1 MIAMSNNKQIQADFC
16 IEIDFTK
23 DSENPAR
30 IFQTMTDL
38 ITSFQDFDSN
48 IIKGIDAKLDP
59 VILLEDIE
67 KGSLRT
73 WLSNKLKGI
82 PDEAVKSGDWKQLI
96 GHYLIKA
103 KYIVVNKLDGVTH
116 LTDGKLI
123 EDIQYELVEEAKK
136 TDIKLFPHYQPM
148 SLPKLVSSIEKIN
161 KSLKHLDKKDSVV
174 IKSDFGDA
182 KFNLDL
188 DFSAEDIEEFLTKE
202 KIENK
207 SIMILKV
214 KKPDYLGS
222 SMWEF
227 RFNGKIVPAKII
239 DESWLIKFQQRKVD
253 IRPGDSIKANV
264 NTIVKY
270 GHDNNV
276 ISHNY
281 EIIEVLDV
289 LPLTDLTQFELDV

>member
-48 IIKGIDAKLDP
+48 IIKGIDAKLEP

-73 WLSNKLKGI
+73 WLSSKLKGV
-82 PDEAVKSGDWKQLI
+82 PDEAIKSGDWKQLV
-96 GHYLIKA
+96 GNYLVKA
-103 KYIVVNKLDGVTH
+103 KYIIINKLDGVTQI
-116 LTDGKLI
+116 TDGDLI

-148 SLPKLVSSIEKIN
+148 PLPKLVSSIDKIN
-161 KSLKHLDKKDSVV
+161 KALKHLDKKDTAI
-174 IKSDFGDA
+174 IKSDFGNA
-182 KFNLDL
+182 SFNLEL
-188 DFSAEDIEEFLTKE
+188 EFSAEDIEDFLTKE

-227 RFNGKIVPAKII
+227 RFSGKIVPAKITH
-239 DESWLIKFQQRKVD
+239 ESWLIKFQQRKVD
-253 IRPGDSIKANV
+253 IRPGDSIKAKV

-276 ISHNY
+276 INQTY
-281 EIIEVLDV
+281 EITEVLDV

>member
-1 MIAMSNNKQIQADFC
+1 MPYKNEFKADFC

-23 DSENPAR
+23 DSENPVR
-30 IFQTMTDL
+30 IFQAMTDL

-48 IIKGIDAKLDP
+48 ILKGIDSKLEP

-73 WLSNKLKGI
+73 WLSSKIKGV
-82 PDEAVKSGDWKQLI
+82 PDEAIKSGDWKKII
-96 GHYLIKA
+96 GNYLVKA
-103 KYIVVNKLDGVTH
+103 KYIVINRLDGTTH
-116 LTDGKLI
+116 LTDGKII

-148 SLPKLVSSIEKIN
+148 PLVKLVSSIEKIN
-161 KSLKHLDKKDSVV
+161 KSLKHLDKRDKAMV
-174 IKSDFGDA
+174 KSQYGDTS
-182 KFNLDL
+182 FNLDL
-188 DFSAEDIEEFLTKE
+188 DFTAEDIEEFLTKE
-202 KIENK
+202 KIENE

-214 KKPDYLGS
+214 KKPDYLGN
-222 SMWEF
+222 SMWDF
-227 RFNGKIVPAKII
+227 RFNGKNISAKIE
-239 DESWLIKFQQRKVD
+239 DDSWLIKFQQRKID
-253 IRPGDSIKANV
+253 IRPGDSLKANV

-281 EIIEVLDV
+281 EVIKVIDILPQTDNSQFILDV
-289 LPLTDLTQFELDV
+289 

>member
-1 MIAMSNNKQIQADFC
+1 MSNNKQIQADFC

-48 IIKGIDAKLDP
+48 IIKGIDAKLEP

-73 WLSNKLKGI
+73 WLSSKLKGV
-82 PDEAVKSGDWKQLI
+82 PDEAIKSGDWKQLV
-96 GHYLIKA
+96 GNYLVKA
-103 KYIVVNKLDGVTH
+103 KYIIINKLDGVTQI
-116 LTDGKLI
+116 TDGDLI

-148 SLPKLVSSIEKIN
+148 PLPKLVSSIDKIN
-161 KSLKHLDKKDSVV
+161 KALKHLDKKDTAI
-174 IKSDFGDA
+174 IKSDFGNA
-182 KFNLDL
+182 SFNLEL
-188 DFSAEDIEEFLTKE
+188 EFSAEDIEDFLTKE

-227 RFNGKIVPAKII
+227 RFSGKIVPAKITH
-239 DESWLIKFQQRKVD
+239 ESWLIKFQQRKVD
-253 IRPGDSIKANV
+253 IRPGDSIKAKV

-276 ISHNY
+276 INQTY
-281 EIIEVLDV
+281 EITEVLDV